1 MKKNKDIDELQM
13 LLELEQSVEESEAHE
28 KFNKF
33 TDEEKVMI
41 RGMCNIFTKYVN
53 RISLLNFI
61 FIFARIVNVLSVI
74 FLVLLFAKIFP
85 YYIVVIILLLL
96 NPVLSIIFKLLLYKN
111 HNNMQRLKQIAE
123 PYGLTL
129 DDLADFVIN
138 LDETYD
144 DVTSEQD
151 DNSNTSEENNE

>member
-1 MKKNKDIDELQM
+1 
-13 LLELEQSVEESEAHE
+13 
-28 KFNKF
+28 
-33 TDEEKVMI
+33 
-41 RGMCNIFTKYVN
+41 MCNIFTKYVN

-74 FLVLLFAKIFP
+74 FLVLLFAKISP